1 MPPNPFVKKR
11 HAMNTTSRVIRNLG
25 LGLVAGLSLIQAAQA
40 APETYG
46 PRGTVRS
53 EAMPAVQN
61 CTTTVKQVW
70 DGGNKGLK
78 AVTVRECAS
87 AKARKVK
94 AWTGPRNT
102 IPVYE

>member
-1 MPPNPFVKKR
+1 
-11 HAMNTTSRVIRNLG
+11 MNTTSRVIRNLG

-46 PRGTVRS
+46 PRGTVRF
-53 EAMPAVQN
+53 EPLPAVAQD
-61 CTTTVKQVW
+61 CPTAVRQVW
-70 DGGNKGLK
+70 DGGAKDRK

-87 AKARKVK
+87 AKTRKVK

-102 IPVYE
+102 VPVYE